1 MKKLKKTIKWTGI
14 IVLAL
19 IGGLAITVMARQN
32 VKYEAAYPDIIAST
46 DSAVIARGKH
56 LVYSS
61 AHCIDCHNKQNS
73 DSLIH
78 LGQEVPLSG
87 GVAFELPV
95 GKIYSKNITPDK
107 ETGIGRYSDGEIARA
122 LRYGVHPNGTAVF
135 DFMPFHNTS
144 DEDITAIISYLR
156 AQKPVKNKVPDHEL
170 NAIGKAVN
178 AFMIKPVGPTGE
190 VPRSV
195 APDTTAVYGKYLALS
210 VAECSGCHTKRN
222 LAGEFIGESFAGGN
236 EIDGFITPNLTPD
249 SSGKI
254 FNWSKELFIERFRM
268 GKLIP
273 KSPMPWNS
281 FKRMTDD
288 ELTAIYH
295 YLKTLKPVNTAE
307 IKQ

>member
-1 MKKLKKTIKWTGI
+1 MSSRRL
-14 IVLAL
+14 
-19 IGGLAITVMARQN
+19 
-32 VKYEAAYPDIIAST
+32 PDA
-46 DSAVIARGKH
+46 D
-56 LVYSS
+56 
-61 AHCIDCHNKQNS
+61 D
-73 DSLIH
+73 
-78 LGQEVPLSG
+78 
-87 GVAFELPV
+87 
-95 GKIYSKNITPDK
+95 
-107 ETGIGRYSDGEIARA
+107 
-122 LRYGVHPNGTAVF
+122 
-135 DFMPFHNTS
+135 HNTS
-144 DEDITAIISYLR
+144 DEDLTAIISYLR
-156 AQKPVKNKVPDHEL
+156 AQKPVKNRVPDHEL

-190 VPRSV
+190 VPKV
-195 APDTTAVYGKYLALS
+195 VKPDTTAVYGKYLALS

-222 LAGEFIGESFAGGN
+222 LAGEFTGASFAGGN